1 MLSLQYI
8 IELVFYV
15 LSCILSIMDINPLKI
30 YMNNMFTKNINITT
44 TIIRAETQK
53 KNLMIILTYKN
64 VFFFFLGIVY

>member
-53 KNLMIILTYKN
+53 KIS
-64 VFFFFLGIVY
+64 